1 MLYSTFVKEKMAELK
16 AKGSK
21 MSAPEKMKHIAGEW
35 RKQSN
40 KSDGGM
46 LSANGGGGRHPR
58 QNAPVPAGPALPVAV
73 MHHTQISALMT
84 PAEFG
89 AFQATHGIHNFY
101 NQNIAH
107 QFIQQ
112 LHQPHQPHGQGLV
125 AKSMKKP
132 KKDAIL
138 QMFGVE
144 ELRPRLKNKKAMK
157 KILNTVEKFTV
168 KPPEDECDKGSG
180 LKEGFMNTHKLLKWG
195 LGLPEP
201 ENYVASGNT
210 LGF

>member
-1 MLYSTFVKEKMAELK
+1 MLYSNFVKEQMSELK
-16 AKGSK
+16 AKNSK

-144 ELRPRLKNKKAMK
+144 ESRPRLKNKKAMK

-168 KPPEDECDKGSG
+168 KPPEDECDKRQWFKGRFYEHSQITYMG
-180 LKEGFMNTHKLLKWG
+180 VRSRARKLCRK
-195 LGLPEP
+195 
-201 ENYVASGNT
+201 
-210 LGF
+210 